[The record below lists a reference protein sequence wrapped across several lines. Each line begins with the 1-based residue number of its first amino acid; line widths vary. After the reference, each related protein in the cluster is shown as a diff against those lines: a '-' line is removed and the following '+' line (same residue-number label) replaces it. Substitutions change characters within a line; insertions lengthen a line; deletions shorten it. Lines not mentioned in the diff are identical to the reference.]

1 MATRSQ
7 EQRTHP
13 RTRVNWPMEYT
24 GVSKDQGLV
33 HEGTKL
39 ADYSQGGACF
49 LTMCN
54 LEVGMKLNMHIT
66 LPVRMART
74 LQLQGIVVR
83 VDKAV
88 DVGGMFRAAAVR
100 WIPGIRKT
108 VSSLRAAQRKEEK
121 VTSH

>member
-1 MATRSQ
+1 
-7 EQRTHP
+7 
-13 RTRVNWPMEYT
+13 ME
-24 GVSKDQGLV
+24 GVI

-39 ADYSQGGACF
+39 ADYSQSGACF

-83 VDKAV
+83 VDDGA
-88 DVGGMFRAAAVR
+88 DIGGLFKAAAVR
-100 WIPGIRKT
+100 WVPGKGRVITRLQAVHREDGK
-108 VSSLRAAQRKEEK
+108 VSAN
-121 VTSH
+121 

>member
-1 MATRSQ
+1 MATRLK
-7 EQRTHP
+7 EQRLAP
-13 RTRVNWPMEYT
+13 RTKVSWPLEYT
-24 GVSKDQGLV
+24 GVSGNQALI

-39 ADYSQGGACF
+39 ADYSQTGACF

-83 VDKAV
+83 VDNAA
-88 DVGGMFRAAAVR
+88 DIGGLFKAAAVR
-100 WIPGIRKT
+100 WVPGKGRVISSLQAVGRDKGK
-108 VSSLRAAQRKEEK
+108 VSS
-121 VTSH
+121 H